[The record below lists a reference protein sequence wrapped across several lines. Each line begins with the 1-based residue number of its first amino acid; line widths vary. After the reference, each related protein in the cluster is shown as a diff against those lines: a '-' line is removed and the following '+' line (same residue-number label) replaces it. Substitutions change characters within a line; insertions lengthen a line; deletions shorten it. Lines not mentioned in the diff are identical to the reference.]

1 MPSLVPKTN
10 SVAGS
15 ATAPNAGLLAQGELA
30 ENKFTGRLYM
40 KTESDSVVDP
50 ARVVLTGAVTGT
62 TSTAT
67 SEAQA
72 GTIVTTLSTVAV
84 SKGGT
89 GATTAPLAR
98 AALGAAASG
107 VNSDITSIGLTTGT
121 ISTTPSS
128 GDDIVNKTYADA
140 IASGINFHDACDYAT
155 ITDLS
160 PVALYQGT
168 AGSGVNAK
176 LTGSTNGA
184 LVVDGVTVAAGKRI
198 LVKNQTTS
206 YQNGVYTVT
215 QQGTGSLPYI
225 LTRAT
230 DYDTSGSGTNEV
242 QAGDFILVLGGNTL
256 ANTAWVQQT
265 QGTIVWGTTSI
276 VFAQF
281 AAASGVATFS
291 GGTTGLTPSTPTNG
305 AVVLGGTLDID
316 NGGTG
321 ATTAAAA
328 ITALTGTQT
337 AGRYLRSDGSNAS
350 LSAIQ
355 AGDIPLLNQS
365 TTGTASK
372 SNNLT
377 GGSSTTLLGS
387 IPYQSNT
394 DVTTLLAPNTTVTKK
409 FLRQT
414 GNGTNGAAPAWDTI
428 AAADVPILNQN
439 TTGTAG
445 GVSGVVSIGNG
456 GTSASS
462 PSQALS
468 NLGAAKAADVQVYLW
483 DLPNQSGMG
492 AWVKPTGAKIVN
504 IQLFGAGGGGGGG
517 NKNTAA
523 STVKTGGGGGGGGSF
538 LNITVLADALDSYV
552 NYSVGVGGSG
562 GSGQSIVGNGLT
574 GSAGG
579 PTTFGPFYCPGGTG
593 GNGGSASAATAGIGI
608 LNAHSG
614 GASSTSAAGNAGSP
628 SGVTSISL
636 NGGAGGGAGGSVT
649 SAGAV
654 TAGGTGGRSTVL
666 NQLGGTSGAAGAAG
680 GNGYSNLIS
689 ALFAAGSGGGGG
701 GGGLAVAGGAGGAG
715 GFPAG
720 GGGGGGG
727 TETGTKAGDG
737 GGGNGGLAII
747 TTYF

>member
-15 ATAPNAGLLAQGELA
+15 AAAPNAGLLVQGELA
-30 ENKFTGRLYM
+30 ENKSTGRLYM

-50 ARVVLTGAVTGT
+50 ARVILTGDVTGT
-62 TSTAT
+62 TSVAT
-67 SEAQA
+67 SENQA
-72 GTIVTTLSTVAV
+72 GTIVATIQVV
-84 SKGGT
+84 PVVKGGT
-89 GATTAPLAR
+89 GSQNPTAAR
-98 AALGAAASG
+98 TALGAAASG
-107 VNSDITSIGLTTGT
+107 PNSDITSIALTTGT
-121 ISTTPSS
+121 VSTAPSVS
-128 GDDIVNKTYADA
+128 NDIANKAYVDA
-140 IASGINFHDACDYAT
+140 VASGINFHDACDYAT

-160 PVALYQGT
+160 PVAVYQGT
-168 AGSGVNAK
+168 AGSGVGAK
-176 LTGSTNGA
+176 LTGFTSGA
-184 LVVDGVTVAAGKRI
+184 LVVDGVSVVAGKRI

-225 LTRAT
+225 LTRTT

-276 VFAQF
+276 VFTQF
-281 AAASGVATFS
+281 AAQGVTTFS
-291 GGTTGLTPSTPTNG
+291 TGATGLSVNQSTG
-305 AVVLGGTLDID
+305 AVTLSGTLDID

-445 GVSGVVSIGNG
+445 GISGNGVVSIGNG
-456 GTSASS
+456 GTGAST
-462 PSQALS
+462 PNQAIS
-468 NLGAAKAADVQVYLW
+468 NLGLAKATDVQVYFW
-483 DLPNQSGMG
+483 DLPNQSGTG
-492 AWVKPTGAKIVN
+492 AWYKLPGAKTVN

-538 LNITVLADALDSYV
+538 LNVTVLADALDSFV
-552 NYSVGVGGSG
+552 NYSIGLGGSG
-562 GSGQSIVGNGLT
+562 GSGQSIVGAGLA

-593 GNGGSASAATAGIGI
+593 GNGGSASAATAGIGV

-614 GASSTSAAGNAGSP
+614 GASSTSAAGNAGAP
-628 SGVTSISL
+628 SGATSISL

-649 SAGAV
+649 SVGAV
-654 TAGGTGGRSTVL
+654 TTGGTGGRSVVL
-666 NQLGGTSGAAGAAG
+666 NQSGGTSGATGAAG
-680 GNGYSNLIS
+680 GNGYSNPTS
-689 ALFAAGSGGGGG
+689 GLFAAGSGGGGG
-701 GGGLAVAGGAGGAG
+701 GGGLALSGGAGGAG

-737 GGGNGGLAII
+737 GGGNSGLIII